1 MNNLFKYTSVF
12 APFIRDFIHE
22 KELQGY
28 KATQLKWMLL
38 EFDKFFMQTSKNELF
53 IRSEDVRSWS
63 ATRICDKPNT
73 LYQKYC
79 AMACFC
85 RYMCLLG
92 YECYIPRRPKKRF
105 GNYTPTIF
113 THEQMGGIFNVCD
126 NLVMKE
132 HHAQSIMIIMP
143 ALIRVLYSTGIRISE
158 ALYVRN
164 KNIDFDRKIIVLND
178 TKNRCQRLAPINESL
193 EKVLKQYISF
203 RNRIPT
209 PGVADPDSHLFVSS
223 VGRPCSR
230 NTVLKYF
237 HRIIEEC
244 GIPRRCDQRG
254 PMVHEIRHSAAV
266 HSLIK
271 LTQAGVDIY
280 CSLPQLST
288 FLGHKKVLDTETYV
302 RLTQEM
308 YPEVLKMNAEVTD
321 QVYSCVMS
329 KLKRDYENR
338 CDGLC

>member
-1 MNNLFKYTSVF
+1 MNKLFHYTSIF
-12 APFIRDFIHE
+12 SPFINNFIYE
-22 KELQGY
+22 KELQGF

-38 EFDKFFMQTSKNELF
+38 EFDRFFTQTSKKELF
-53 IRSEDVRSWS
+53 ISSDDVKNWAS
-63 ATRICDKPNT
+63 TRAFDKPNT

-79 AMACFC
+79 AMADFC

-92 YECYIPRRPKKRF
+92 YECYIPRRPKKRSS
-105 GNYTPTIF
+105 NYSPTIF
-113 THEQMGGIFNVCD
+113 THEQMRSIFNVCD

-143 ALIRVLYSTGIRISE
+143 ALIRLLYSTGIRISE
-158 ALYVRN
+158 ALSVQN
-164 KNIDFDRKIIVLND
+164 KDIDFDRKVIVLND

-193 EKVLKQYISF
+193 EQVLKQYINY
-203 RNRIPT
+203 RNRIPST
-209 PGVADPDSHLFVSS
+209 DVVNPSSYLLVSS
-223 VGRPCSR
+223 VGKPCSR
-230 NTVLKYF
+230 KTVLRYF

-271 LTQAGVDIY
+271 LTQEGVDIY
-280 CSLPQLST
+280 CSLPLLAT
-288 FLGHKKVLDTETYV
+288 FMGHKKVLDTEAYV

-321 QVYSCVMS
+321 HVYTFITS
-329 KLKRDYENR
+329 KLKQDYENR
-338 CDGLC
+338 CD